1 MNGTYLI
8 SSYADKDAIKGLGAR
23 WDPLRRQWYVPDGRD
38 IAPFRQWLPAG
49 VSAETAVAVVPSGI
63 DSSAEIALAKAKGIP
78 LSKLLSGV
86 AQAVADTFKAG
97 VWTIVEVVDTR
108 IRNGHVYLEV
118 SERDTKGAIT
128 AKANAVIWATTANR
142 ILPVFQSATGAQ
154 LAPGIKLM
162 VRARPVFKAQYGFS
176 LEVDA
181 IDSEYT
187 LGDLEARKREIRER
201 LQREGLFALNRNLP
215 RPWDYTRV
223 LVIAPEG
230 GAGLGDFQAEASRLE
245 SHGVCQFTY
254 AFSLFQGDGAAQQIR
269 MAMLSA
275 LEQIRLNHTWLPD
288 AVVIIRGGGA
298 VNDMAW
304 LNDYA
309 LARSVCELAIP
320 VLTGIGHERDNTVL
334 DEVANIRFDTP
345 SKVIAGIEQVIVQ
358 RAREAQSLFDQTL
371 RRSLRMLEQAR
382 RASTQTYTALEAGA
396 RQAIAHGRQASSEV
410 FSGLKL
416 EAAYSVRSAS
426 DTSQRVM
433 TEVRHFASQQLG
445 MAKREVPAL
454 MTEIRTESRQ
464 ALRSSKLQSEAQW
477 NSIAQST
484 SASIRTARESA
495 RLILDDTAAESTRTL
510 RDAKERSQGLL
521 REITGQGPEKTLR
534 RGFAI
539 VRNSKGLPVTSAFSS
554 ESEVQIQFT
563 DGQRTAR
570 LKDPQP

>member
-49 VSAETAVAVVPSGI
+49 VSVETAVAVVPSGI
-63 DSSAEIALAKAKGIP
+63 DSSAEIALSKSKGIP

-108 IRNGHVYLEV
+108 VRNGHVYLEV

-142 ILPVFQSATGAQ
+142 ILPEFQNATGAQ

-187 LGDLEARKREIRER
+187 LGDLEARKLEIRER
-201 LQREGLFALNRNLP
+201 LQQEGLFALNRNLP

-309 LARSVCELAIP
+309 LVRSVCELAIP

-358 RAREAQSLFDQTL
+358 RAREAQSMFDQTL
-371 RRSLRMLEQAR
+371 RRSQRMLEQAR

-445 MAKREVPAL
+445 MARREVPAL

-495 RLILDDTAAESTRTL
+495 RLLLDDTEAESTRTL

-539 VRNSKGLPVTSAFSS
+539 VRNSKGLPVTSAFSN

-563 DGQRTAR
+563 DGQRAAR

>member
-49 VSAETAVAVVPSGI
+49 VSVETAVAVIPSGI

-108 IRNGHVYLEV
+108 VRNGHVYLEV

-128 AKANAVIWATTANR
+128 AKANAVIWATTASR
-142 ILPVFQSATGAQ
+142 ILPEFQNATGAQ

-201 LQREGLFALNRNLP
+201 LQQEGLFALNRNLP

-245 SHGVCQFTY
+245 SHGVCHFTY

-275 LEQIRLNHTWLPD
+275 LEQIRLNHNWLPD

-309 LARSVCELAIP
+309 LVRSVCELEIP

-358 RAREAQSLFDQTL
+358 RARDAQSMFDQTL
-371 RRSLRMLEQAR
+371 RRSQRMLEQAR

-396 RQAIAHGRQASSEV
+396 RQAVAHGRQASSEV
-410 FSGLKL
+410 YSALKL
-416 EAAYSVRSAS
+416 EAAYSIRSAS

-433 TEVRHFASQQLG
+433 TEARHFASQQLG

-484 SASIRTARESA
+484 STSIRTARENA
-495 RLILDDTAAESTRTL
+495 KLILDDSAAQSTRTL

-534 RGFAI
+534 RGFAV
-539 VRNSKGLPVTSAFSS
+539 VRNAKGLPVTSAFAN

-563 DGQRTAR
+563 DGQRAAR